1 MIMQETEIKN
11 VPEPPLRID
20 IVTGF
25 SDMFDS
31 VFGASIIKIA
41 QEKGLVKLV
50 CHNLHDYAD
59 DKYRHIDDTVF
70 GGGAGM
76 LIKCAPVFKCI
87 EALQAE
93 RHYDE
98 IIYVT
103 ADGERITQTAVN
115 RLSMLGNIIIIC
127 GHFKGIDQRIRDH
140 FVTLEL
146 SLGDFV
152 LSGGELPAMVL
163 VDSIVRLIPGVLGDI
178 ESGLEDSFMNGV
190 LEAPNYTKPA
200 DFRGMKVPD
209 VLLSGNHA
217 EIRKWREQQEE
228 LKTAQRRPDLF
239 EE

>member
-1 MIMQETEIKN
+1 MQETEIKN
-11 VPEPPLRID
+11 VPEPALRID

-41 QEKGLVKLV
+41 QEKGLVKIV

>member
-11 VPEPPLRID
+11 VPEPALRID

-41 QEKGLVKLV
+41 QEKGLVKIV

>member
-11 VPEPPLRID
+11 VPEPALRID

-31 VFGASIIKIA
+31 VFGASIIKIG
-41 QEKGLVKLV
+41 QEKGLVKIV

>member
-1 MIMQETEIKN
+1 MQETEIKN
-11 VPEPPLRID
+11 VAEPALRID

-41 QEKGLVKLV
+41 QEKGLVKIV

>member
-11 VPEPPLRID
+11 VAEPALRID

-41 QEKGLVKLV
+41 QEKGLVKIV